1 MTVQLGF
8 FLVLAGITLW
18 SGYMVVAARLIT
30 HAAFYMAL
38 SFVSVAGI
46 FILLN
51 AEFLAAAQVLIY
63 AGAVATIII
72 FAIMLS
78 NIHDIRTEDD
88 CPPGIIQRLSLNL
101 KSERLGILPVAL
113 GVLFGLAMAYLY
125 LKAGWTTTAK
135 PVFTNTTATIGQE
148 LFTTYAVPFEVA
160 SLLLLVAMVGAI
172 ILTIKEGK

>member
-1 MTVQLGF
+1 MTAQMGF
-8 FLVLAGITLW
+8 FIVLAAVTLW
-18 SGYMVVAARLIT
+18 SGYMVIAARLIT

-78 NIHDIRTEDD
+78 NIQDIRPEGGGE
-88 CPPGIIQRLSLNL
+88 PGVLHRLSLNL
-101 KSERLGILPVAL
+101 KSERLGILPVTL
-113 GVLFGLAMAYLY
+113 GVTFGLAMTFLY
-125 LKAGWTTTAK
+125 LRAGWTSTAE
-135 PVFTNTTATIGQE
+135 PALTNTTVSIGQE

>member
-1 MTVQLGF
+1 MSVQMGF
-8 FLVLAGITLW
+8 FIALAAITLW

-78 NIHDIRTEDD
+78 NVREIRSDAD

-101 KSERLGILPVAL
+101 RSERLGILPVVV
-113 GVLFGLAMAYLY
+113 GVIFGLAMAYVY
-125 LKAGWTTTAK
+125 LKAGWTTNAQ
-135 PVFTNTTATIGQE
+135 PAFTNTTASIGQE

>member
-1 MTVQLGF
+1 MTAQMGF
-8 FLVLAGITLW
+8 FIVLAGITLW

-78 NIHDIRTEDD
+78 NITDIRKEEG
-88 CPPGIIQRLSLNL
+88 CPPGIIRRLGLNL
-101 KSERLGILPVAL
+101 KSDRLGIIPVAL
-113 GVLFGLAMAYLY
+113 GVAFGLAMTVLY
-125 LKAGWTTTAK
+125 LRAGWTTNAQ
-135 PVFTNTTATIGQE
+135 PAFTNTAASIGQE
-148 LFTTYAVPFEVA
+148 LFTTYALPFEVA